1 MTRTDKPDMTTTA
14 TASASLPKKLA
25 RYAATFGLGIAL
37 AAGVA
42 FGTGAVHTSV
52 AAHSGAITAA
62 ASPNTLGGPG
72 VL

>member
-1 MTRTDKPDMTTTA
+1 MTCTDKPDTATTA

-42 FGTGAVHTSV
+42 FGTGAVHTSMAAQSGVTV
-52 AAHSGAITAA
+52 AS